1 MDDLGKEEGNE
12 KEREGP
18 MTFAADWKQKLRPI
32 ERRGRIRQN
41 KGKTPDQKVLDVFAY
56 SDTLGN

>member
-32 ERRGRIRQN
+32 ERREGGRIRGRCPTR
-41 KGKTPDQKVLDVFAY
+41 KY
-56 SDTLGN
+56 